1 MREWLRQKRIQLSY
15 TQEQI
20 ADLLN
25 ISRAYYTQIE
35 LGNRT
40 PSPKVA
46 QKLAKILEIEWTDFF
61 ENID

>member
-1 MREWLRQKRIQLSY
+1 MRNWLRELRLSANY
-15 TQEQI
+15 TQSEI
-20 ADLLN
+20 ADILN

-46 QKLAKILEIEWTDFF
+46 IELGKVLDFNWTRFF
-61 ENID
+61 ES